1 MVKKWSSQ
9 DLSIDWVPGREK
21 EKSRWVDDNIQV
33 PHDLTIHQHRR
44 NSRFGWKVDDLCLEQ
59 AEMAERQ
66 VEGPKL
72 GGAQLTRMHFDSPQM
87 VVDDS
92 RWSGITQG

>member
-1 MVKKWSSQ
+1 MVKKWSWQ
-9 DLSIDWVPGREK
+9 DLSIDWVPGRENK
-21 EKSRWVDDNIQV
+21 RVDDNIQV

-44 NSRFGWKVDDLCLEQ
+44 NSRFGWKVVDLHLEQ

-72 GGAQLTRMHFDSPQM
+72 RGAQLTRMHFDSPQM

-92 RWSGITQG
+92 KWSGITQG